1 MRSQGNLKSD
11 VLQQYNIQSSYQNK
25 GSQVNGQKNSRNGQN
40 RSTNLG
46 YPSMMSPTTS
56 SYGYN
61 QLAKNSET
69 QQYSQQYANPTSIS
83 TQITPTVKSLS
94 FSNATPLQYNKLANS
109 IDPSSVTPSHQ
120 SNGLSVGANNNNQY
134 GFNKQT
140 YGYGNYNTID
150 HAQGGSTNESNYLY
164 NGYRSQNKRLSN
176 TANTSNQSTSNMVG
190 YNGINSS
197 SQNGVQGQLQSQ
209 TTVPQQGGKQNG
221 YNLQDIVQLQ
231 LPKLTPHDG
240 ILMTKQM
247 NGSVSEKASLRSP
260 VIEFDSNLNSGSR
273 KQDPPSKNNL
283 RNIVKYYNSNG
294 QPSTSNPY
302 SSPLQQSVS
311 VPSVE
316 NQPQKQLVGIGSS
329 ISSRQPTNNIPSSHN
344 LKEQQTN
351 SNNYNQNG
359 NNTTTN
365 INSSSNYY
373 SISSA
378 RPPSNGT
385 TKKEIALGSQ
395 YMQYSSLG
403 KNLNY
408 LNSPSTQS
416 SKIQN
421 SQQSILSPNSKQ
433 SRLQS
438 SENSQKTPLKAIQ
451 PTQVTGQS
459 SIFNQNS
466 INQPNQLNNKQSST
480 QNTTLNNDLLDARM
494 LPKIDKSKISTK
506 QIGVVHA
513 YGANTHQGLIRG
525 YNEDRVS
532 IILNMVKPQEK
543 SHVAD
548 WPNISFF
555 AIYDGHGGAQCAD
568 FLRDQLHFYIIKDE
582 EFPKNPQ
589 RAIHNGFVKAEDA
602 FIKITESQI
611 PLDKSGSCAI
621 VVMLI
626 NEQIYVANLGDSRA
640 VLSQNNG
647 QKAIG
652 LTVDHKPNHP
662 DEEKRI
668 IMNGGKIYQ
677 SQIPTMQPKQYP
689 QFVKGPHRV
698 LPGRLAVSRTLG
710 DIEAK
715 LKKYGGNSKVILC
728 EPEITQFQLSQEHDF
743 IMLGCDGIFDKLTN
757 NQSIDFIWD
766 CMREQFRKKE
776 MRQSLHDY
784 IGEGIEYLIKQTL
797 IHKSFDNL
805 TVVIICFKNLEKLF
819 LS

>member
-11 VLQQYNIQSSYQNK
+11 VLQSYNIQSSYQNK
-25 GSQVNGQKNSRNGQN
+25 GNQVNGQKNSRNGQN

-46 YPSMMSPTTS
+46 YPSMMSPTTN

-61 QLAKNSET
+61 SLAKNSEA
-69 QQYSQQYANPTSIS
+69 QQYSQQYVNPTSLS
-83 TQITPTVKSLS
+83 TQMTPTGKSLS
-94 FSNATPLQYNKLANS
+94 YSNAAPLQYSKLTSS
-109 IDPSSVTPSHQ
+109 IDSSSVTPSHQ
-120 SNGLSVGANNNNQY
+120 NNGLSVGGNNNNQY

-150 HAQGGSTNESNYLY
+150 HAQTGSTNESNYLY
-164 NGYRSQNKRLSN
+164 NGYRAQNKRLSN
-176 TANTSNQSTSNMVG
+176 TANTTNQSASTIIG

-209 TTVPQQGGKQNG
+209 TTATQQGGKQNG

-260 VIEFDSNLNSGSR
+260 VIEFESTLNSGSR

-294 QPSTSNPY
+294 QPITSNPY

-316 NQPQKQLVGIGSS
+316 NQPSKQLAGLGSS
-329 ISSRQPTNNIPSSHN
+329 IQNRQPSSNIPSSHN
-344 LKEQQTN
+344 LKEQQANTN
-351 SNNYNQNG
+351 TQNQNG
-359 NNTTTN
+359 NNTVNNT
-365 INSSSNYY
+365 NSSSNYY

-385 TKKEIALGSQ
+385 TKKEIPLSGQ

-408 LNSPSTQS
+408 LSSPSTQS

-421 SQQSILSPNSKQ
+421 SQQSILSPNAKQ

-438 SENSQKTPLKAIQ
+438 SDSSQKTPLKAIQ
-451 PTQVTGQS
+451 PAQVTGYS

-466 INQPNQLNNKQSST
+466 INQPTQLNNKQSSI
-480 QNTTLNNDLLDARM
+480 QNTTQNNDLLDARM

-647 QKAIG
+647 QKVIG

-766 CMREQFRKKE
+766 SMREQFRKKE
-776 MRQSLHDY
+776 MRQSLHEY

>member
-1 MRSQGNLKSD
+1 MRSQGNLKPE
-11 VLQQYNIQSSYQNK
+11 VLQSYNIQSSYQNK
-25 GSQVNGQKNSRNGQN
+25 GSQVNSQKNSKNGQN

-46 YPSMMSPTTS
+46 YPSMMSPTTN

-61 QLAKNSET
+61 QIAKNNET
-69 QQYSQQYANPTSIS
+69 QQYTQQYANPTSLS
-83 TQITPTVKSLS
+83 TQMTPTGKSLS
-94 FSNATPLQYNKLANS
+94 FSNAAPMQYSKLANS
-109 IDPSSVTPSHQ
+109 IDSSSVTPSHQ
-120 SNGLSVGANNNNQY
+120 NNGLQVGGNNNNQY

-150 HAQGGSTNESNYLY
+150 HAQGGAVNESNYLY
-164 NGYRSQNKRLSN
+164 NGYRAQNKRLSN
-176 TANTSNQSTSNMVG
+176 TANNTNQSASTIIG
-190 YNGINSS
+190 YNVINSS
-197 SQNGVQGQLQSQ
+197 SQNGIQGQLQSQ
-209 TTVPQQGGKQNG
+209 AAGSQQGGKQNG
-221 YNLQDIVQLQ
+221 YNIQDIVQLQ

-260 VIEFDSNLNSGSR
+260 VIEFESTLNSGSR

-294 QPSTSNPY
+294 QTNNSNPY

-316 NQPQKQLVGIGSS
+316 NQPQKQLVSIGSS
-329 ISSRQPTNNIPSSHN
+329 IQSRQPSSNIPSSHN
-344 LKEQQTN
+344 LKEQQTS
-351 SNNYNQNG
+351 SNTQNQNG
-359 NNTTTN
+359 NNTAN
-365 INSSSNYY
+365 NVNSSSNYY

-385 TKKEIALGSQ
+385 TKKEIPLNSQ

-408 LNSPSTQS
+408 LSSPSTQS

-421 SQQSILSPNSKQ
+421 SQQSILSPNAKQ

-438 SENSQKTPLKAIQ
+438 SENSQKTPLKSIQ
-451 PTQVTGQS
+451 PAQVTGYS

-466 INQPNQLNNKQSST
+466 INQSNTKQPSI
-480 QNTTLNNDLLDARM
+480 QNANNDLLDVRM

-602 FIKITESQI
+602 FLKITESQI

-647 QKAIG
+647 QKVIG

-766 CMREQFRKKE
+766 SMREQFRKKE